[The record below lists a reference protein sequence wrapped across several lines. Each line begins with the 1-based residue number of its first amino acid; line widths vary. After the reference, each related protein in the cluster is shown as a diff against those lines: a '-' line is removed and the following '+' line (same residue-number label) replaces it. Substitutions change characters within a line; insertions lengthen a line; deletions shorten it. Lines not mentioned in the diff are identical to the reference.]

1 MIIRE
6 SDLINENIKH
16 YAGANMSDE
25 KVLEIEIK
33 NFKKSKK
40 LKNMITGMKY
50 ADGEHDILNKKR
62 TAIGADGDLQIIENL
77 PNNRI
82 VDNQYLRML
91 SQKVNYILG
100 KPLTVDSEDETYK
113 ELLSQ
118 IINKSFNRTLKR
130 VCEDAYNCGVG
141 FLYVRRDKDGKLA
154 FKRFNPTECVP
165 VWEDSEHTKLEMFAR
180 LYKVAEY
187 EGETVKATE
196 RVEVYTR
203 GGIVRYIYSN
213 GQLLEDIENPGGAYY
228 NEVDEY
234 GKSMEYPWLDIPVIA
249 FKYNAKEIPLI
260 NKVKCLQDAINTIES
275 MYLDTSEEDSGN
287 TILVL
292 KNYDGENLG
301 EFRRNLAEYRAIKV
315 RSTDGMQGGVET
327 ISVKVNP
334 ENYKTVL
341 SLLKQALI
349 ENAMGYDAKD
359 DRLAGNPNQ
368 MNIQSMYSDIDL
380 DTNNLETEF
389 QASLE
394 ELLVFIDLYLL
405 DTDKGDYRSTQADF
419 IFTRDIMMNQT
430 EAIQNVIASSAVLS
444 KETTISKH
452 PWVVD
457 VGQELERLKAE
468 SEEAQEGF
476 GLGDDEG
483 NDE

>member
-6 SDLINENIKH
+6 SDLINEKIKRF
-16 YAGANMSDE
+16 AGANMSDLRI
-25 KVLEIEIK
+25 LEIEIN

-40 LKNMITGMKY
+40 FKDMIKGIKY

-62 TAIGADGDLQIIENL
+62 TAIGLDGMLEVVDNL

-100 KPLTVDSEDETYK
+100 KPLTVDSEDEAYK

-118 IINKSFNRTLKR
+118 IVNKSFNRTLKR

-141 FLYVRRDKDGKLA
+141 FLYVKRNANGKLD
-154 FKRFNPTECVP
+154 FKRFKPTECIP
-165 VWEDSEHTKLEMFAR
+165 VWEDSDHTKLEMFVR
-180 LYKVAEY
+180 IYKVTEY
-187 EGETVKATE
+187 EGEIAKETE
-196 RVEVYTR
+196 RAEVYTR
-203 GGIVRYIYSN
+203 DGITRYVYSN
-213 GQLLEDIENPGGAYY
+213 GHLLEDVRNPGGAYY
-228 NEVDEY
+228 SEIDEY
-234 GKSMEYPWLDIPVIA
+234 GESIEYPWFDIPIIA

-260 NKVKCLQDAINTIES
+260 NRVKCLQDAINMIES
-275 MYLDTSEEDSGN
+275 IYLDTSEEDSGN

-292 KNYDGENLG
+292 KNYDGEKLG
-301 EFRRNLAEYRAIKV
+301 EFRQNLATYRAIKV

-327 ISVKVNP
+327 ISVEVNP

-359 DRLAGNPNQ
+359 DRLSGNPNQ

-394 ELLVFIDLYLL
+394 ELLEFVDIYLL
-405 DTDKGDYRSTQADF
+405 DVNKGDYRSTQADF
-419 IFTRDIMMNQT
+419 IFTRDVMMNQT
-430 EAIQNVIASSAVLS
+430 ELIQNVIASSAVLS
-444 KETTISKH
+444 KETVVSKH
-452 PWVVD
+452 PWVTD
-457 VGQELERLKAE
+457 AGQELERLKAE